1 MFHGNMFE
9 SEMVV
14 LFGKTGVKAE
24 GVVGQSSDNDGISI
38 HL

>member
-14 LFGKTGVKAE
+14 LFGKTSVKTE